1 MYYKISFSFRTH
13 YSMGKISKTENG
25 NHDFKLNELEQL
37 AYGS

>member
-1 MYYKISFSFRTH
+1 
-13 YSMGKISKTENG
+13 MGKISKIENG